1 MPAVRYLRFALLA
14 IALVTLLAALW
25 AGLLRLGWHIPSL
38 TANLA
43 AIHGP
48 LMVSGFLGTVIGL
61 ERAVALGYRWAYLAP
76 LLSAAGSVLL
86 LGGLPPPA
94 GGLLFCLSSF
104 VLIVIFGVILK
115 RQSAL
120 FTVTSALGAVA
131 WLLGNLLWLS
141 GAALSRVAPW
151 WMGFLVLTIA
161 GERLEL
167 SRLLQLTRWSRA
179 LFLVLTV
186 AMLAGLVLGLFD
198 PFNGSRLFGIG
209 LFGLALWLLN
219 YDLARHTARQ
229 RGLARFIGLALLS
242 GYVWLAISG
251 LLHLG
256 YGAVAGGPAYDAV
269 LHTVFLGFAFVLIF
283 AHAPIIIPAVTGR
296 SIPYR
301 PGFYSH
307 LALLHVS
314 LLLRLGGGL
323 AGSAVAWQWGG
334 LLNAVAVLLFL
345 VNTARAARAGTREA
359 SLRDRASAGT
369 SDLPRR

>member
-1 MPAVRYLRFALLA
+1 LLAVGYWRFALLA

-25 AGLLRLGWHIPSL
+25 AGLLRLGWRIPSL
-38 TANLA
+38 TTNLA

-86 LGGLPPPA
+86 LVGLPPA
-94 GGLLFCLSSF
+94 SGGLLFSLSSF

-120 FTVTSALGAVA
+120 FTVTSALGAAA

-179 LFLVLTV
+179 LFRALVV
-186 AMLAGLVLGLFD
+186 VMLASLALGLFD
-198 PFNGSRLFGIG
+198 PFNGSRLFGVG
-209 LFGLALWLLN
+209 LFGLALWLIN
-219 YDLARHTARQ
+219 NDLARHTARQ

-242 GYVWLAISG
+242 GYVWLAVSG
-251 LLHLG
+251 LLSLG
-256 YGAVAGGPAYDAV
+256 YGVVASGPAYDAV
-269 LHTVFLGFAFVLIF
+269 LHTVFLGFAFVLLF

-301 PGFYSH
+301 PVFYTH
-307 LALLHVS
+307 LGLLHVS
-314 LLLRLGGGL
+314 LALRLGGGL
-323 AGSAVAWQWGG
+323 AGSAAAWQWGG
-334 LLNAVAVLLFL
+334 LLNVVAVLLFL
-345 VNTARAARAGTREA
+345 VNTARAAWEG
-359 SLRDRASAGT
+359 LRKAPPRDSAGA
-369 SDLPRR
+369 PRY